1 MAIKKPTH
9 DIFLNK
15 NKESLNNTG
24 KLYDHFTNGENLLI
38 VPENPTF
45 QKTF

>member
-1 MAIKKPTH
+1 MAIKKQPN
-9 DIFLNK
+9 DIFINK
-15 NKESLNNTG
+15 NNESLNNTG

-38 VPENPTF
+38 VPENTTF